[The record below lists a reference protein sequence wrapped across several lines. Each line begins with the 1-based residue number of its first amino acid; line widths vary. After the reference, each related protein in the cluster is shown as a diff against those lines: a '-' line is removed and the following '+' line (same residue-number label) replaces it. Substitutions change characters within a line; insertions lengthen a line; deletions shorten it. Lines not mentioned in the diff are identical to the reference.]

1 MAEFKI
7 SRIRYTW
14 RNAWATATVY
24 YKDDI
29 IRYGGSS
36 WVCMRQHTASTFVAD
51 QTFLANAG
59 DTDYTPA
66 WRKMTDGY
74 VYRGAWTTAT
84 LYNSGDVIKQGGN
97 LYLTVNSFTSGAL
110 FTSNLSD
117 VSIYAAGYNF
127 RQGWQQS
134 TRYAVNDVV
143 KYGGIIYRCITEH
156 TSSTTSNG
164 LEFDS
169 VNWTTN
175 FSGIEFK
182 GDYTVDTRYKSND
195 LVLYDGSLLKCI
207 EGYTSSSEFDSTK
220 WEVDLLGSEF
230 NGEWS
235 STVYYGIGS
244 VVRHGGFTY
253 TALRSS
259 YGQNPYLSS
268 YQAETN
274 DPYWQKLSENYN
286 FRGIWTPTT
295 TYKTGDVVRR
305 GGILYVALLDT
316 TADGSSIDYLDTSN
330 WEVLDIG
337 QNARGAWDQ
346 ATTYA
351 AGDLVIFIGNVYKCN
366 FEHTSSDQNYPG
378 DNGSGFIYWDLL
390 IQSAGPNVGVRQL
403 GDLLTYDLSR
413 NLAGD
418 TSTFGVTNVGLGNQG
433 EVLSIDNNNSA
444 EYRVFGSV
452 SRVFFVGV
460 DGEDDDTD
468 PIRGTVVS
476 SPWRTVRFACLKADD
491 GYSGYTTVN
500 VGTGVFEEILPIVV
514 PKRTVV
520 LGSELRSTVIKAAD
534 ADPLLSN
541 DRIYFKAGLTRLSNI
556 IQSLISQTTLSP
568 AKTNTNTLNPVTL
581 GLDTG
586 QETGQAPSLAIQ
598 SLIVAFNQYLDYYL
612 AGTGTDPTLTGSN
625 DLTTDQEFLNAAL
638 VLSANKD
645 FCVNEIVKFLQITY
659 PLYSL
664 PETYYR
670 KVLPIIIDSF
680 IYDITYTGTYK
691 TLREARGY
699 VSAVEGSSSED
710 MFYMR
715 DATGLRDCTLKGLT
729 GILNPPTVFDLYRRP
744 TGGTFVG
751 LDPGWGPNDQN
762 VWIIT
767 RSPYIQGV
775 TNIGTACV
783 GQKIDGSLHNGG
795 NRSMVSNDFT
805 QVLSDGIG
813 ALVQNNGRAELVSV
827 FTYYCTIGYLAENG
841 GIIRGTNGNCSYGNY
856 GAIADGNDDT
866 ETPESITVNTR
877 TSQAIVSNAFAGEF
891 VDEIQVLEFYNA
903 GERYTQ
909 ASATFTSAGTGASVS
924 FEDFRDQAIFEARP
938 IDTSTTPAS
947 QIIGGGGYSVIQG
960 NAQVHTTP
968 DGDLTSIT
976 ISASD
981 INLETDYI
989 GKRIIIVSGTGT
1001 GQYAYITAY
1010 NTTTK
1015 VVSVSKE
1022 SDDTPGWEHMISG
1035 KSIAN
1040 PLDTTTRY
1048 RIEPRIIFSE
1058 PDFSVTA
1065 VDTSINTFWSD
1076 ICYGELT
1083 QSFNNVSG
1091 DSGTGSVIGV
1101 SAAIA
1106 TFNVSQVGR
1115 TYTVTLSSGGAGYS
1129 VGDILTIEGN
1139 TVGGQV
1145 GINDV
1150 IITVTATSEDSTNS
1164 ILGFTYEGTGHSGKF
1179 VAVSLGGSA
1188 ALYSANATDW
1198 VPFNMPSSG
1207 DWVGVAA
1214 GNNRFV
1220 AIRYGSNQCAS
1231 SFNGIDWTARIM
1243 PASRNWTAVAYGGGK
1258 FVAVAEDQNSAAYS
1272 LNGQTWLSSSMPV
1285 IGDSTDNQWIDL
1297 AYGKGRWVAIAN
1309 SNNIAAY
1316 SDDGINWSGTVM
1328 DVIADS
1334 SSRDWV
1340 SVAYGNN
1347 RWVTVSSQG
1356 DCAYSFD
1363 GITWY
1368 VSTMPKQDG
1377 STPHSWTRI
1386 RYGQGIFFAVGSTGN
1401 RVVGG
1406 DPTADLTTY
1415 AATSPDGINW
1425 TGRNLATSAVYTS
1438 IALGNPYIQLDD
1450 STTGASTPLWV
1461 AVPDNNSNFQRI
1473 RTGKRALARVEVQ
1486 SGLISKVK
1494 FWDTGSGYR
1503 EPPSYTIVDPSK
1515 TSDAVLEVRLGDG
1528 VLTNPEWINRGTGY
1542 KTSST
1547 TVTISG
1553 DGYADIYPVGKFVA
1567 VDGLSFYPKPGAQ
1580 IQFTGNTEIY
1590 QLVDVDE
1597 LGAIN
1602 GGLSAI
1608 LRITPN
1614 IKLRDYLAHGTGGTI
1629 RIRYSQV
1636 RITGHDFLDV
1646 GTGNFEETN
1655 YPELYA
1661 TGVYQ
1666 PTPENEVYEES
1677 GGRVFYTS
1685 TDQSGNFRAGELFA
1699 VEQATGIVTIS
1710 ADFFDLS
1717 GLTELRIG
1725 GVRLGGSGVV
1735 IREFSTDA
1743 LFTAD
1748 SNNIVPTQ
1756 KAIVAYLNNRLTVGG
1771 SEISTSSFIAGFV
1784 RVGPDFINHTLSQKI
1799 IVPVRADFES
1809 TVETTGVSGSI
1820 IAQAMFYKSF
1830 NQQ

>member
-1 MAEFKI
+1 
-7 SRIRYTW
+7 
-14 RNAWATATVY
+14 
-24 YKDDI
+24 
-29 IRYGGSS
+29 
-36 WVCMRQHTASTFVAD
+36 MRQHTAGIFASD
-51 QTFLANAG
+51 QTFLANPS
-59 DTDYTPA
+59 DTDFTPA

-74 VYRGAWTTAT
+74 LYRGNWAAAT
-84 LYNSGDVIKQGGN
+84 LYNPGDIIKYAGN
-97 LYLTVNSFTSGAL
+97 LYLIVNSFTSGAL
-110 FTSNLSD
+110 FNSNIAD
-117 VSIYAAGYNF
+117 VTVYAAGYNY
-127 RQGWQQS
+127 RQNWQAL
-134 TRYAVNDVV
+134 TRYGVNDVV
-143 KYGGIIYRCITEH
+143 RYGGNVYKCTIEH
-156 TSSTTSNG
+156 TSTTTTNG

-169 VNWTTN
+169 SNWATH
-175 FSGIEFK
+175 FVGIEFK
-182 GDYTVDTRYKSND
+182 GDYTVSTRYKPND
-195 LVLYDGSLLKCI
+195 IVLRDGTLLICL
-207 EGYTSSSEFDSTK
+207 EGYTSSSEFDATK
-220 WEVDLLGSEF
+220 WEIELLGAEF
-230 NGEWS
+230 NGEWNN
-235 STVYYGIGS
+235 STYYGIGS

-253 TALRSS
+253 SALRSS

-286 FRGIWTPTT
+286 FRGLWSSTN

-316 TADGSSIDYLDTSN
+316 TADGSSVDYLDTSN

-337 QNARGAWDQ
+337 QNARGAWTEGQ
-346 ATTYA
+346 TYA
-351 AGDLVIFIGNVYKCN
+351 AGDLVTFIGDVYKCN
-366 FEHTSSDQNYPG
+366 FEHLASDQNYPG
-378 DNGSGFIYWDLL
+378 DSGSGFIYWDIL
-390 IQSAGPNVGVRQL
+390 IQSAGPNVGLRQL

-413 NLAGD
+413 SLAGD
-418 TSTFGVTNVGLGNQG
+418 TSTFGVTNIELGNQG
-433 EVLSIDNNNSA
+433 ELLSVNSDNST
-444 EYRVFGSV
+444 EYRVFGTIA
-452 SRVFFVGV
+452 RVFFVGKDGV
-460 DGEDDDTD
+460 DDGDD
-468 PIRGTVVS
+468 PLRGTILS
-476 SPWRTVRFACLKADD
+476 SPWRTVRYACYRADD
-491 GYSGYTTVN
+491 GFSGFTTIN

-520 LGSELRSTVIKAAD
+520 LGSELRSTVIIAAD
-534 ADPLLSN
+534 ADPALAT

-556 IQSLISQTTLSP
+556 IQTLLAQTTLNP

-586 QETGQAPSLAIQ
+586 QETGEAPALSVQ
-598 SLIVAFNQYLDYYL
+598 SLITSFNQYIDYHI
-612 AGTGTDPTLTGSN
+612 AGTGSTPNVSGSN
-625 DLTTDQEFLNAAL
+625 SITTDQEYLNAAL
-638 VLSANKD
+638 VLAANKA
-645 FCVNEIVKFLQITY
+645 FCIEEIVKFLQLTY
-659 PLYSL
+659 PLYTV
-664 PETYYR
+664 PESYYR
-670 KVLPIIIDSF
+670 QILPRIIDSF
-680 IYDITYTGTYK
+680 VYDIKYTGNYK

-715 DATGLRDCTLKGLT
+715 DATGLRDCTLKGLE

-762 VWIIT
+762 VWITT

-775 TNIGTACV
+775 TNIGTACT
-783 GQKIDGSLHNGG
+783 GQKINGALHNGG

-856 GAIADGNDDT
+856 GAIADGNDST
-866 ETPESITVNTR
+866 ETPETITVNAR
-877 TSQAIVSNAFAGEF
+877 NNQAIVANAFAGEF
-891 VDEIQVLEFYNA
+891 VDEIQILEFYNA

-909 ASATFTSAGTGASVS
+909 AGATFTSAGINASVS

-947 QIIGGGGYSVIQG
+947 EIIGGGGYSVIQG

-968 DGDLTSIT
+968 NGDLTSIT

-981 INLETDYI
+981 INLQTDYL

-1001 GQYAYITAY
+1001 GQYGYVTAY
-1010 NTTTK
+1010 NTTSK

-1022 SDDTPGWEHMISG
+1022 SDDTPGWDHVIAG
-1035 KSIAN
+1035 KEIAN
-1040 PLDTTTRY
+1040 PIDTTTRY
-1048 RIEPRIIFSE
+1048 RIEPRITFSE
-1058 PDFSVTA
+1058 PDFSVAA
-1065 VDTSINTFWSD
+1065 VNTTVNTFWSD

-1083 QSFNNVSG
+1083 QSFTNVVG
-1091 DSGTGSVIGV
+1091 DSGSGQTIDVP
-1101 SAAIA
+1101 AATA
-1106 TFNVSQVGR
+1106 TFNVNQVGR
-1115 TYTVTLSSGGAGYS
+1115 EYSVTLVNAGAGYS
-1129 VGDILTIEGN
+1129 VGDTITIEGN
-1139 TVGGQV
+1139 SIGGQI
-1145 GINDV
+1145 GIND
-1150 IITVTATSEDSTNS
+1150 ITITVTGTSEDSTNS
-1164 ILGFTYEGTGHSGKF
+1164 IISFTYEGTGHSGKF
-1179 VAVSLGGSA
+1179 VAVALGGSA
-1188 ALYSANATDW
+1188 GVYSANALDW
-1198 VPFNMPSSG
+1198 VSFNMPSSG
-1207 DWVGVAA
+1207 DWIGVAA

-1220 AIRYGSNQCAS
+1220 AIRYGSNQCSS
-1231 SFNGIDWTARIM
+1231 SFDGITWTARTM

-1258 FVAVAEDQNSAAYS
+1258 FVAVAEDLNSSAYS
-1272 LNGQTWLSSSMPV
+1272 LNGQTWISSSMPV
-1285 IGDSTDNQWIDL
+1285 IGDSTENQWIDL

-1309 SNNIAAY
+1309 SNNVAAY

-1328 DVIADS
+1328 DVVTDS
-1334 SSRDWV
+1334 SQRDWV

-1347 RWVTVSSQG
+1347 RWITVSSQG

-1368 VSTMPKQDG
+1368 ASTMPKQDG
-1377 STPHSWTRI
+1377 STPHSWTRV

-1415 AATSPDGINW
+1415 SATSPDGINW
-1425 TGRNLATSAVYTS
+1425 TGRTLATSAVYTS
-1438 IALGNPYIQLDD
+1438 VALGNPYIELDD
-1450 STTGASTPLWV
+1450 SSTGANTPLWV
-1461 AVPDNNSNFQRI
+1461 AVADNNANFQRI
-1473 RTGKRALARVEVQ
+1473 RTGKRALGRVEVR
-1486 SGLISKVK
+1486 SGIISKVK

-1503 EPPSYTIVDPSK
+1503 EPPTYTITDPSS

-1528 VLTNPEWINRGTGY
+1528 VLTNPEWINRGSGY
-1542 KTSST
+1542 RTSST

-1553 DGYADIYPVGKFVA
+1553 NGYADVYPVGKFVT
-1567 VDGLSFYPKPGAQ
+1567 VDGLGFYPKPGAQ
-1580 IQFTGNTEIY
+1580 VQFTGNTQVY
-1590 QLVDVDE
+1590 QLVDVEE

-1602 GGLSAI
+1602 GGLSAT
-1608 LRITPN
+1608 LRLTPN
-1614 IKLRDYLAHGTGGTI
+1614 IKIRDYFTHGTSGTI

-1646 GTGNFEETN
+1646 GTGNFEQTN
-1655 YPELYA
+1655 YPEIYA

-1756 KAIVAYLNNRLTVGG
+1756 KAIAAYLNNRLTVGG

-1784 RVGPDFINHTLSQKI
+1784 RVGPDLINHTLTQKI
-1799 IVPVRADFES
+1799 IIPVRADFES
-1809 TVETTGVSGSI
+1809 TVETVGVSGSI
-1820 IAQAMFYKSF
+1820 VAQAMFYKSF
-1830 NQQ
+1830 NQ